1 MFQRKKLE
9 SFQMSNKK
17 VYFISGGGTGGHI
30 YPAFTV
36 VEQLLKEEDTQ
47 KVYFIGNPKNL
58 EYDIAKNYPQVEFL
72 PVDVSGMPRKINFAL
87 IKWCFQLFFAFL
99 KANSYLNKYKPNAIF
114 TTGGYVSA
122 PIVLA
127 ANFNRKPY
135 MIHDCDSVPGLVSKM
150 AAPNAKF
157 VSVAFENSKKI
168 LKSKNIVFNG
178 NPIRE
183 AFFTINKTEAK
194 QKINI
199 PTDKKVIFAMGG
211 SQGAKT
217 INTAMLNILKTL
229 TEEKNTFVI
238 LQTGKKNFDEVI
250 TQIKEI
256 YPEYETNKNLL
267 IQPYFDE
274 MVYPL
279 KASDIVVAR
288 AGSVSLSE
296 ILQCNLASILVPYPY
311 AAQDHQRKNAKEMC
325 ENGVS
330 LYLEDADCNSE
341 TLLSK
346 INELLADENKLAQMQ
361 AKTKDLLKN
370 NPTNEIVKQLK
381 SII

>member
-1 MFQRKKLE
+1 
-9 SFQMSNKK
+9 MSNKK

-36 VEQLLKEEDTQ
+36 VEKLLKEEDTE

-72 PVDVSGMPRKINFAL
+72 PVNVSGMPRKISFEL
-87 IKWCFQLFFAFL
+87 IKWTFQLFFAFL
-99 KANSYLNKYKPNAIF
+99 KANSYLIKYKPNAIF

-122 PIVLA
+122 PIILA

-135 MIHDCDSVPGLVSKM
+135 MIHDCDSVPGLVSKI

-157 VSVAFENSKKI
+157 VSVAFENSKKV

-183 AFFTINKTEAK
+183 AFFNVTKK
-194 QKINI
+194 QARQNLSISL
-199 PTDKKVIFAMGG
+199 DKKVIFAMGG

-217 INTAMLNILKTL
+217 INTAMLNNLKVL
-229 TEEKNTFVI
+229 TEVFDAYVI
-238 LQTGKKNFDEVI
+238 LQTGKKNFDEVLS
-250 TQIKEI
+250 QLKEV
-256 YPEYETNKNLL
+256 YPDFEKNDNLL
-267 IQPYFDE
+267 IRPYFDE

-325 ENGVS
+325 EKGVS
-330 LYLEDADCNSE
+330 LYLEDVDCNQE
-341 TLLSK
+341 TLLDK
-346 INELLADENKLAQMQ
+346 IKELFSSEKKLIEIQENTKKLI
-361 AKTKDLLKN
+361 KN
-370 NPTNEIVKQLK
+370 NPTDEIVKQLK